1 MPYRK
6 PEPRSVTTDYTCDEF
21 AKQFNKSPT
30 TVRGQVSRGQI
41 PSYKVGGSRRIP
53 AAYVE
58 SLRAQPVRDE
68 LAEAVN
74 KVVSEWPK
82 LTETQLDK
90 IAALLRAG
98 GRAKRTRRSA

>member
-1 MPYRK
+1 
-6 PEPRSVTTDYTCDEF
+6 VTQERQ
-21 AKQFNKSPT
+21 A
-30 TVRGQVSRGQI
+30 
-41 PSYKVGGSRRIP
+41 
-53 AAYVE
+53 
-58 SLRAQPVRDE
+58 E

-90 IAALLRAG
+90 IASLLRAG